1 MTHSK
6 ALQATPEPLGGLGA
20 PELVVNR
27 VIERHMSPEETLKQ
41 IKNWS
46 PHLVQDVVD
55 QLNQTGIVS
64 DEDGQGFS
72 STWIEHWN
80 DDCTYYFRRLG
91 YQGGELFTHG
101 KYFSDHGAVYALFD
115 IDQHDFDSATD
126 YLNEKAG
133 SP

>member
-1 MTHSK
+1 MHRMPKPPLRSGF
-6 ALQATPEPLGGLGA
+6 ATGDGG
-20 PELVVNR
+20 VSR
-27 VIERHMSPEETLKQ
+27 VIERDMSPEETLKQ

-64 DEDGQGFS
+64 DEDDQGFAS
-72 STWIEHWN
+72 IWIKHWN
-80 DDCTYYFRRLG
+80 DDCTDYFRRFG
-91 YQGGELFTHG
+91 YQGGKLFTHG

-115 IDQHDFDSATD
+115 TDQHDLDSATD
-126 YLNEKAG
+126 YLNKKAE